1 MPLNARYLQELSDLF
16 VAAVKRSDFYQK
28 QPKNQQDDF
37 DIRCAEDVAEGQYP
51 LLPGA
56 EEVDL
61 QKLSEAFRKKL
72 HLQLPSAVL
81 DILRQ
86 VDGFIENGVSL
97 YGVDAELRGEEF
109 DSAPGLL
116 AENLVHWSGAP
127 ETIQKYLFVGDSDIW
142 QFAVDLETG
151 DPVAL
156 HKVTF
161 EEAHRFS
168 TMEELVNDM
177 MQQALG
183 DFPEET
189 EDPESEPGNPAPGF
203 PFSAN

>member
-1 MPLNARYLQELSDLF
+1 MPLNTRYLQELSDLF
-16 VAAVKRSDFYQK
+16 VTAVKRSEYYQK
-28 QPKNQQDDF
+28 QPKSQQDDF
-37 DIRCAEDVAEGQYP
+37 DVRCAEDVAEGRYP

-56 EEVDL
+56 EEVEL
-61 QKLSEAFRKKL
+61 QKLSEAFEEKF
-72 HLQLPSAVL
+72 HLQLPSAL
-81 DILRQ
+81 LAILRQ

-116 AENLVHWSGAP
+116 AENLVHWSGSP

-142 QFAVDLETG
+142 QFAVDLDTG
-151 DPVAL
+151 QPVAL
-156 HKVTF
+156 HKATLK
-161 EEAHRFS
+161 EAHRFS
-168 TMEELVNDM
+168 NMEELVNDM

-183 DFPEET
+183 DYPEET
-189 EDPESEPGNPAPGF
+189 EDPESEPRNPQGF